1 MKENQI
7 LLFHGKTSDG
17 RRFTIAGQYYSTMEN
32 GQNDIIRLGTSLC
45 SEADAFVKKI
55 GRKKAEGRIFAKG
68 SKGKSYV
75 NLLHLNGTIEGNE
88 INIFIEA
95 VRRNEYLTTK
105 GFMYKFAL

>member
-7 LLFHGKTSDG
+7 LLFHGRTSDG

-32 GQNDIIRLGTSLC
+32 GENDIIRLGAALC
-45 SEADAFVKKI
+45 SESDSFVKKT
-55 GRKKAEGRIFAKG
+55 GRKKAEGRIFARG
-68 SKGKSYV
+68 PKGKSYF
-75 NLLHLNGTIEGNE
+75 NLLHLNGAITGNE

-95 VRRNEYLTTK
+95 AKKHEYLTVK